1 MKALILNS
9 IMVIGMIMMTGS
21 CEKSQVTPC
30 AKGVLVETVGN
41 CYLIIQVLNV
51 PIGKSFT
58 YKRPSAPSTDP
69 STTYTNAIKTTLT
82 INANYLDTIY
92 FKYDMQVKFDCTLGN
107 GLAIPNSGP
116 PDVPSIRV
124 LTYSTTKCP

>member
-9 IMVIGMIMMTGS
+9 IIFFGMIMLIES
-21 CEKSQVTPC
+21 CEKEDMTPC

-41 CYLIIQVLNV
+41 CYLIIEVLNA

-58 YKRPSAPSTDP
+58 YKRPYPSNDP
-69 STTYTNAIKTTLT
+69 ETTYTNAIKTTLT

-92 FKYDMQVKFDCTLGN
+92 FKYDKNIQFNCPFGPGA
-107 GLAIPNSGP
+107 GLV
-116 PDVPSIRV
+116 DVPNVPAIKI
-124 LTYSTTKCP
+124 LNYSLKSCPQ